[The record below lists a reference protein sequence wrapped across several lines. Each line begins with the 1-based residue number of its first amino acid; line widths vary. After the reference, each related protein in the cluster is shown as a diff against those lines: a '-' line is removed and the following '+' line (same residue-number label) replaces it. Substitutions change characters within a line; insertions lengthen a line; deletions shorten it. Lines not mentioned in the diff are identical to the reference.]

1 MKAGKIIYVYVGNS
15 VSISQI
21 EKLIAYIYLN
31 SFYPAAGHGIEPRI
45 DNCYTPFFSVFIMI
59 DDFIILFKVKGNIR
73 RVEKV
78 VRKPLFDNMLFIAG
92 TFASLTGAVGW
103 LLSQNSFSGI
113 TYAALAICGMS
124 FICALRGD
132 QEALI
137 VWGISIALTCAPLA
151 LHQVRNLF
159 MNILAFMIV
168 LCFSGL
174 PYTPNAL
181 GWFGLIHEP
190 FMIRDIVFILVMA
203 FLIGG
208 AFLHIFRS
216 EGRKF
221 SELEPWMRSVYPI
234 GFVTAIATH
243 VFIGMTGF
251 RQQFSPGVIPCSAA
265 AFIVGILLVL
275 SVRFMPESR
284 RTQNTA
290 AWGQALISIFWSGM
304 QRLMDMDW
312 LIFIGRWA
320 GRAVRKVFLSM
331 SMVLENNGG
340 LIWEFLLLVLLIASV
355 FGGGL
360 L

>member
-1 MKAGKIIYVYVGNS
+1 
-15 VSISQI
+15 
-21 EKLIAYIYLN
+21 
-31 SFYPAAGHGIEPRI
+31 
-45 DNCYTPFFSVFIMI
+45 
-59 DDFIILFKVKGNIR
+59 
-73 RVEKV
+73 
-78 VRKPLFDNMLFIAG
+78 
-92 TFASLTGAVGW
+92 
-103 LLSQNSFSGI
+103 
-113 TYAALAICGMS
+113 
-124 FICALRGD
+124 
-132 QEALI
+132 
-137 VWGISIALTCAPLA
+137 
-151 LHQVRNLF
+151 
-159 MNILAFMIV
+159 
-168 LCFSGL
+168 
-174 PYTPNAL
+174 
-181 GWFGLIHEP
+181 
-190 FMIRDIVFILVMA
+190 
-203 FLIGG
+203 
-208 AFLHIFRS
+208 
-216 EGRKF
+216 
-221 SELEPWMRSVYPI
+221 MRSVYPI

-251 RQQFSPGVIPCSAA
+251 RQQFSPGIIPCSAA
-265 AFIVGILLVL
+265 AFLVGILLVL